1 MKLVYDGQCPMCR
14 QYVRVQR
21 IRRDLG
27 KLELIDARED
37 SAARDELTRLGI
49 DLDEGFA
56 LQIGEHWYHGSE
68 ALHRLSLMST
78 RSGLV
83 NRGMARL
90 FASPERSARLYPPLK
105 ACRNALLRL
114 LRRSPIHNLRK

>member
-27 KLELIDARED
+27 ELELIDARED
-37 SAARDELTRLGI
+37 SAAIHELTCLGI
-49 DLDEGFA
+49 NLDEGFA
-56 LQIGEHWYHGSE
+56 LQIGERWYHGSE

-83 NRGMARL
+83 NRVMARL
-90 FASPERSARLYPPLK
+90 FASRTRSARLYPPLK
-105 ACRNALLRL
+105 ACRHLLLRL
-114 LRRSPIHNLRK
+114 LGRSPLGNLRK

>member
-14 QYVRVQR
+14 QYVRLQR

-27 KLELIDARED
+27 EVGLIDARED
-37 SAARDELTRLGI
+37 SAVRDELTRLGI

-56 LQIGEHWYHGSE
+56 LQIGECWYHGSE

-105 ACRNALLRL
+105 AFRNTLLRL
-114 LRRSPIHNLRK
+114 LGRLPIHNLRK

>member
-27 KLELIDARED
+27 ELELIDARED

-56 LQIGEHWYHGSE
+56 LQIGEQWYHGSE

-114 LRRSPIHNLRK
+114 SGRSLIHNLRK